1 MSLNAKAVDGLDLEG
16 SALAL
21 WQEFLAGYF
30 DGGAHPVGRGAVTFP
45 NAVLRF
51 QEASLPQPLPG
62 VGISVVWVMPARVE
76 RYWDTLTAAELA
88 TMPAGTPVEQE
99 RGRAQGAFLF
109 LVRAVDP
116 PSPGSSPLRQ
126 GYGGQAGAASNAQM
140 EVQAAAGKLFG
151 LLQNTAA
158 TEPLS
163 EKGISKIRPTMA
175 RMAFPGDGA
184 PGEDLGYRLR
194 VMSCRTV
201 LRWAV
206 VSQ

>member
-1 MSLNAKAVDGLDLEG
+1 MSLNSKAVDGLDLEG

-30 DGGAHPVGRGAVTFP
+30 DGGTHQVGRVTVAFP

-51 QEASLPQPLPG
+51 QEASLPQPMKG
-62 VGISVVWVMPARVE
+62 VAISVVWVMPARVE

-88 TMPAGTPVEQE
+88 AMPEGTPMEQE

-109 LVRAVDP
+109 LVRTVDP
-116 PSPGSSPLRQ
+116 PSPGSS
-126 GYGGQAGAASNAQM
+126 GAASNAQRQ
-140 EVQAAAGKLFG
+140 VQAAAGKLFG

-163 EKGISKIRPTMA
+163 EKGISKIRPTTA

>member
-1 MSLNAKAVDGLDLEG
+1 MVWL
-16 SALAL
+16 SA
-21 WQEFLAGYF
+21 
-30 DGGAHPVGRGAVTFP
+30 GGG
-45 NAVLRF
+45 
-51 QEASLPQPLPG
+51 SLPQPMKG
-62 VGISVVWVMPARVE
+62 VAISVVWVMPARVE
-76 RYWDTLTAAELA
+76 RYWDTLTAVELA
-88 TMPAGTPVEQE
+88 GMPPGTPAAQE

-109 LVRAVDP
+109 LVRALTTGTSD
-116 PSPGSSPLRQ
+116 
-126 GYGGQAGAASNAQM
+126 NAQRQ
-140 EVQAAAGKLFG
+140 VQAAAGKLFG

-163 EKGISKIRPTMA
+163 EKGISKIRPTTA

>member
-1 MSLNAKAVDGLDLEG
+1 M
-16 SALAL
+16 
-21 WQEFLAGYF
+21 
-30 DGGAHPVGRGAVTFP
+30 GRGAVTFP

-109 LVRAVDP
+109 LVRALTTGT
-116 PSPGSSPLRQ
+116 S
-126 GYGGQAGAASNAQM
+126 SNAQM

-163 EKGISKIRPTMA
+163 EKGISKIRPTTA
-175 RMAFPGDGA
+175 RLAFPGDGA

-194 VMSCRTV
+194 VISCRTV

>member
-1 MSLNAKAVDGLDLEG
+1 MSLNARAVDGLDLEG

-51 QEASLPQPLPG
+51 QEASLPQPMKG
-62 VGISVVWVMPARVE
+62 VAISVVWVMPARVE

-88 TMPAGTPVEQE
+88 AMPAGIPVEQE

-109 LVRAVDP
+109 LVRALTTGT
-116 PSPGSSPLRQ
+116 S
-126 GYGGQAGAASNAQM
+126 SNAQM